1 MATIY
6 RKISYKDL
14 QKRNVQKLNESDSIS
29 TRSIILNFVN
39 YFKTKHLS

>member
-1 MATIY
+1 MANIY
-6 RKISYKDL
+6 KKISYKDL
-14 QKRNVQKLNESDSIS
+14 QNRNVQKLNESDIIS

>member
-1 MATIY
+1 MATVY
-6 RKISYKDL
+6 KKISYKDL
-14 QKRNVQKLNESDSIS
+14 QNRNVQKLNESDIIS